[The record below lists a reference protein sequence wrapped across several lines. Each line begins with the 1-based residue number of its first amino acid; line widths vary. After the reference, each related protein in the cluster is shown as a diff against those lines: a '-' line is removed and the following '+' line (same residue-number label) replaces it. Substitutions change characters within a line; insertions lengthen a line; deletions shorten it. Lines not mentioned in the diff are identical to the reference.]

1 MIGLVGCDL
10 LHALCD
16 RLQSEGKGV
25 LCVHYSSLVH
35 VTVTVRTEYTNV

>member
-25 LCVHYSSLVH
+25 LCVHYS
-35 VTVTVRTEYTNV
+35 VRTEYTNVCTLTT